1 MERILFMLAVLPT
14 IILGTF
20 IYKNDKLEKEPASLL
35 LSLGA
40 AGIGSAILTLV
51 LTYILGAIIPF
62 FASEYYTSF
71 SALEL
76 AIYVFVGVALIE
88 EFSKWIFTYIIAW
101 KNKEF
106 NHVYDAIVYCV
117 FVSLGFATIENIL
130 YVFGSES
137 VGSAFFTAFNRMIFS
152 VPGHAFFGV
161 LMGYYLGLAKLT
173 NFNGKKEKSI
183 KYLLL
188 SVLVP
193 TICHF
198 LFDYLL
204 MINLEYSFLLFV
216 IFVVIMFSIA
226 ISKVKRLSNIPTN
239 IFNKPQRM
247 DYIYNAFGNNN
258 YNQNNNY
265 TYNNYNYQ
273 NNNQVYSQ
281 RRICKNCGK
290 EVTGKFCSNC
300 GKEYN

>member
-1 MERILFMLAVLPT
+1 MGRILFMLAILPT

-40 AGIGSAILTLV
+40 AGVGSAILTLILSGV
-51 LTYILGAIIPF
+51 LGAIIPF
-62 FASEYYTSF
+62 FASEYYTTF
-71 SALEL
+71 SAWEL
-76 AIYVFVGVALIE
+76 AIYVFIGIALIE
-88 EFSKWIFTYIIAW
+88 EFSKWMFTYIIAW

-173 NFNGKKEKSI
+173 NFNGKKEKSA
-183 KYLLL
+183 KYLIL

-193 TICHF
+193 TTCHF

-216 IFVVIMFSIA
+216 IFVVIMFSVA

-258 YNQNNNY
+258 YNQKSSDFYPNAEIVHESFPFN
-265 TYNNYNYQ
+265 
-273 NNNQVYSQ
+273 
-281 RRICKNCGK
+281 
-290 EVTGKFCSNC
+290 
-300 GKEYN
+300 